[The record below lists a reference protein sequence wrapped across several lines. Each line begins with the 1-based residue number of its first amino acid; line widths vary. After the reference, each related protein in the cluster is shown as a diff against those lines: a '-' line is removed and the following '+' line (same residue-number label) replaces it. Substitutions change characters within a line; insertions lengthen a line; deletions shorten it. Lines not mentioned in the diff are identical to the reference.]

1 MEKKDNFHGLT
12 YFLIL
17 SGLCVILY
25 YNINISSSMLTVSQI
40 VIYSSAVIA
49 IIAGLMMGILNFV
62 VS

>member
-1 MEKKDNFHGLT
+1 MS

-62 VS
+62 VG